1 MQQRRKVLILAST
14 RKKHKEGITLVE
26 DKREEKANDNSKTKI
41 MNKTLGHL
49 TLRFGKSLSLPLI
62 LYYRE
67 TIVRSCVSLMKQE
80 VLSYNDLSV

>member
-41 MNKTLGHL
+41 MDKNLGHS
-49 TLRFGKSLSLPLI
+49 TRRYGKSLSLSLI
-62 LYYRE
+62 LYYTE
-67 TIVRSCVSLMKQE
+67 KLLCVL
-80 VLSYNDLSV
+80 V

>member
-41 MNKTLGHL
+41 MTKTLGHS
-49 TLRFGKSLSLPLI
+49 TRRFGKSLSLPLI
-62 LYYRE
+62 LYYTE
-67 TIVRSCVSLMKQE
+67 KLLCVL
-80 VLSYNDLSV
+80 V

>member
-41 MNKTLGHL
+41 MDKNLGHS
-49 TLRFGKSLSLPLI
+49 TRRFGKSLSLPLI
-62 LYYRE
+62 LYYTE
-67 TIVRSCVSLMKQE
+67 KLLCVL
-80 VLSYNDLSV
+80 V